1 MNWSVSRNSKPAT
14 LASHPADGGF
24 AAAHK
29 AGQGD
34 VANLSIGIHVRA
46 PYGKPRRDSR
56 FFDKWP
62 PPKLDRLAKR
72 PYARRVFRPCIDLH
86 EGRVKQIVGGSIDD
100 ARPDALRTNFV
111 SEKPPAWYAELYR
124 RDNLRGGHVIKLG
137 QGNDDAAREALA
149 AWPGGLQ
156 IGGGVT
162 ANNAAEWIDAGASHV
177 IVTSWLF
184 RDGKLNEAR
193 LKQLGQAVGQA
204 RLVLDLS
211 CRRRGDDYFVVT
223 DRWQTFTQL
232 RVDAD
237 TLSQLAEHCDE
248 FLIHGVDVEGLGQG
262 IDETLVRLIAGHLP
276 IPATYAGGAR
286 SMDDLRRVTELGQGR
301 VHLTIGSALDIFG
314 GDGARYEDAVTFNRK
329 RADS

>member
-1 MNWSVSRNSKPAT
+1 
-14 LASHPADGGF
+14 L
-24 AAAHK
+24 
-29 AGQGD
+29 
-34 VANLSIGIHVRA
+34 
-46 PYGKPRRDSR
+46 
-56 FFDKWP
+56 P
-62 PPKLDRLAKR
+62 PPKLDRLAER
-72 PYARRVFRPCIDLH
+72 PYARLVFRPCIDLH

-111 SEKPPAWYAELYR
+111 SDKPPAWYAELYR

-156 IGGGVT
+156 ID
-162 ANNAAEWIDAGASHV
+162 AEASHV

-184 RDGKLNEAR
+184 RDGKLDEAR
-193 LKQLGQAVGQA
+193 LEQLGQAIGQA

-211 CRRRGDDYFVVT
+211 CRRRGDEYFVVT
-223 DRWQTFTQL
+223 DRWQTFTEL
-232 RVDAD
+232 RVNAD
-237 TLSQLAEHCDE
+237 TLGGLAKRCDE

-262 IDETLVRLIAGHLP
+262 IDEALVELLAAHSP

-314 GDGARYEDAVTFNRK
+314 GNGVHYVEAVAFNQEQ
-329 RADS
+329 ADS

>member
-1 MNWSVSRNSKPAT
+1 M
-14 LASHPADGGF
+14 
-24 AAAHK
+24 
-29 AGQGD
+29 
-34 VANLSIGIHVRA
+34 
-46 PYGKPRRDSR
+46 
-56 FFDKWP
+56 P

-86 EGRVKQIVGGSIDD
+86 EGRVKQIVGSSIDD
-100 ARPDALRTNFV
+100 ARPGALRTNFV

-156 IGGGVT
+156 VGGGVT
-162 ANNAAEWIDAGASHV
+162 ADNAAEWIDAGASHV

-184 RDGKLNEAR
+184 RDGKLDEDR

-211 CRRRGDDYFVVT
+211 CRRRGDEHFVVT
-223 DRWQTFTQL
+223 DRWQTFTEL
-232 RVDAD
+232 RVNAD
-237 TLSQLAEHCDE
+237 TLGSLAKRCDE

-262 IDETLVRLIAGHLP
+262 IDETLVRLIARHLP

-314 GDGARYEDAVTFNRK
+314 GDGVRYEEAVSFNREQ
-329 RADS
+329 ADS